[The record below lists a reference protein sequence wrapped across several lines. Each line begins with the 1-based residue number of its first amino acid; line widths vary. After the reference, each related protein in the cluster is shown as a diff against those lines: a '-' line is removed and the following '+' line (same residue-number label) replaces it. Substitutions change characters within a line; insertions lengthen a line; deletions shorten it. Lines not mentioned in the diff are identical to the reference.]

1 MIELKDT
8 FKKTVGVLTSAI
20 FTMIGMQMAFKGFIK
35 VFISVFII
43 FIAIIIALAVL
54 LWIPFL
60 HGQQLLLRVPGL
72 PH

>member
-8 FKKTVGVLTSAI
+8 LKKTVGVLTSAI

-43 FIAIIIALAVL
+43 FIAIIGLAVL
-54 LWIPFL
+54 LDSL
-60 HGQQLLLRVPGL
+60 HGQQLLQPGL